1 MTDEKLIKCYKLLS
15 IVGAILII
23 ALVVFFIFWASGKL
37 FDTNR
42 PGKPDSSKE
51 EIKVIVKDSIETGKW
66 KDRALSAEK
75 KLADY
80 MAQNK
85 RRQSSINKIKQ
96 QNEESKFKA
105 VNSSDSIAYA
115 IFDSLVRTSRYY
127 KKGDTIIH

>member
-1 MTDEKLIKCYKLLS
+1 M
-15 IVGAILII
+15 I

>member
-15 IVGAILII
+15 IVGAILMI

-42 PGKPDSSKE
+42 PPDSSKE
-51 EIKVIVKDSIETGKW
+51 EINVVVKDSIETGKW